1 MITVQQ
7 LNVITNA
14 VAYGNTLAQAGLPD
28 TAEFK
33 QAYEEISQD
42 FNKNFEEG
50 QMIAPVNEWETFE
63 DGEIDIFEASSLAH
77 NGKGFYDQFSIDE
90 TPQMSLVS
98 KAVSENRYTLGPMYV
113 PDRVDAHGEWTDSAE
128 LQKSVWDY
136 VRKDDRRIRLQ
147 HNKDVVAGEWVEVM
161 AWPYE
166 VSVPMQKS
174 DGTMEDVT
182 FPKDTV
188 FLGVVWEPW
197 AWEMVKAGK
206 LMGYSIGGRA
216 QRLEVDLPVAK
227 EDSSSTV
234 SGPTV
239 NTVHVDTVM
248 GGQKKKPKKDVK
260 VSDEDVSD

>member
-1 MITVQQ
+1 MDSRILELMSQDV
-7 LNVITNA
+7 
-14 VAYGNTLAQAGLPD
+14 QAGVTEND
-28 TAEFK
+28 SIYVTDAESSEAWK
-33 QAYEEISQD
+33 SLESIYQ
-42 FNKNFEEG
+42 NLKNSNIV
-50 QMIAPVNEWETFE
+50 MAIPAEW
-63 DGEIDIFEASSLAH
+63 DNADYDLDMLY
-77 NGKGFYDQFSIDE
+77 GKGFLDKYADTESVE
-90 TPQMSLVS
+90 KMSLVS
-98 KAVSENRYTLGPMYV
+98 KAVSEDRYTLGPMYV
-113 PDRVDAHGEWTDSAE
+113 PDRVDAHGEWTSSEE

-174 DGTMEDVT
+174 DGSMEDVT

-206 LMGYSIGGRA
+206 LLGYSIGGRA

-227 EDSSSTV
+227 EDGSSTV

-260 VSDEDVSD
+260 VTDKDVSD

>member
-1 MITVQQ
+1 MIDARIIDLMTQEVC
-7 LNVITNA
+7 
-14 VAYGNTLAQAGLPD
+14 AG
-28 TAEFK
+28 
-33 QAYEEISQD
+33 I
-42 FNKNFEEG
+42 
-50 QMIAPVNEWETFE
+50 
-63 DGEIDIFEASSLAH
+63 EASNSKYVSNEETKKIYNDLVETYQSLKNYDIAMAIPAEW
-77 NGKGFYDQFSIDE
+77 GDADYDIEDSYSEGFFDQFIE
-90 TPQMSLVS
+90 TPVKKMSLVS
-98 KAVSENRYTLGPMYV
+98 KAVNENRYTLGPMYV

-147 HNKDVVAGEWVEVM
+147 HNKDIVAGEWVEVM

>member
-1 MITVQQ
+1 M
-7 LNVITNA
+7 LDSR
-14 VAYGNTLAQAGLPD
+14 TLELMSQEVQAGIKEND
-28 TAEFK
+28 SQYITDAESL
-33 QAYEEISQD
+33 QAWKSLESTYQSLKNSNIVMAIPAEWDNADYDVSTLYDEGFFDKYAEESVQ
-42 FNKNFEEG
+42 K
-50 QMIAPVNEWETFE
+50 
-63 DGEIDIFEASSLAH
+63 
-77 NGKGFYDQFSIDE
+77 
-90 TPQMSLVS
+90 MSLVS
-98 KAVSENRYTLGPMYV
+98 KAVNEDRYTLGPMYV
-113 PDRVDAHGEWTDSAE
+113 PDRVDAHGEWTSSEE

-227 EDSSSTV
+227 EDGTSTV

-248 GGQKKKPKKDVK
+248 GGQKKKPKKDLK